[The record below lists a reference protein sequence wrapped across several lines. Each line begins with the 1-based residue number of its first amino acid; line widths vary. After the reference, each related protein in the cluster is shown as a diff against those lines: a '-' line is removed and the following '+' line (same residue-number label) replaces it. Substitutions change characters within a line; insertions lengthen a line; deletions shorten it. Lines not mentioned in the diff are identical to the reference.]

1 MIVCDN
7 ATGDPV
13 DMDLG
18 PAAAQVTV
26 GIAAVNAET
35 ATMLRSYAE
44 HPQSGGSCLL
54 HTEGCPFSLETS
66 TSQV

>member
-1 MIVCDN
+1 
-7 ATGDPV
+7 
-13 DMDLG
+13 MDLG